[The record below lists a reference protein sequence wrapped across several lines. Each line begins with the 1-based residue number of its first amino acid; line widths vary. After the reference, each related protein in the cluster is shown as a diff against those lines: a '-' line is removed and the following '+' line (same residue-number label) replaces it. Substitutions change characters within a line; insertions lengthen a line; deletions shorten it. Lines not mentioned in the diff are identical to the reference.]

1 MTSNDAAIII
11 SYSCSVSSAVRWQD
25 WADSSSQLEAIG
37 GLAAHIHITTSDK
50 LSQVYGSY
58 SRMMVSPRILMEC
71 LTLAQHIAVN
81 IKAKERV
88 SKIRCACKQGWK
100 RKIVLTII
108 NAWNVSRG
116 IFRCQKTLLSI
127 MQYPLF
133 GELG

>member
-1 MTSNDAAIII
+1 
-11 SYSCSVSSAVRWQD
+11 
-25 WADSSSQLEAIG
+25 
-37 GLAAHIHITTSDK
+37 
-50 LSQVYGSY
+50 
-58 SRMMVSPRILMEC
+58 MEC

-81 IKAKERV
+81 IKAKEKV

-127 MQYPLF
+127 PQMQYPL
-133 GELG
+133 LVNLAKHVCVVQA